1 MKYFLTITLCSL
13 LDGTCVGPHVFPT
26 AYPNLYSCQIDG
38 YEKSVDK
45 IKDLVKIINTYYF
58 DNELLERHKK
68 NSIDYEILETS
79 ERKVINKSYA
89 DNFK

>member
-26 AYPNLYSCQIDG
+26 TYPNLYSCQIDG

-45 IKDLVKIINTYYF
+45 IKEIGMEDVNQYKIYTKF
-58 DNELLERHKK
+58 SCRLL
-68 NSIDYEILETS
+68 SET
-79 ERKVINKSYA
+79 
-89 DNFK
+89 

>member
-45 IKDLVKIINTYYF
+45 IK
-58 DNELLERHKK
+58 
-68 NSIDYEILETS
+68 EIGME
-79 ERKVINKSYA
+79 
-89 DNFK
+89 D

>member
-13 LDGTCVGPHVFPT
+13 LDGTCFGPHVFPT

-45 IKDLVKIINTYYF
+45 IKEIGMEDVNQYKIYTKF
-58 DNELLERHKK
+58 SCRLL
-68 NSIDYEILETS
+68 SET
-79 ERKVINKSYA
+79 
-89 DNFK
+89 

>member
-38 YEKSVDK
+38 YQKSVDK
-45 IKDLVKIINTYYF
+45 IKEIGMEDVNQYKIYTKF
-58 DNELLERHKK
+58 SCRLLNE
-68 NSIDYEILETS
+68 T
-79 ERKVINKSYA
+79 
-89 DNFK
+89 

>member
-45 IKDLVKIINTYYF
+45 IKEIGMEDVNQYKIYTKF
-58 DNELLERHKK
+58 SCRLLNE
-68 NSIDYEILETS
+68 TG
-79 ERKVINKSYA
+79 
-89 DNFK
+89 

>member
-45 IKDLVKIINTYYF
+45 IKEIGMEDVNQYKIYTKF
-58 DNELLERHKK
+58 SCRLLNE
-68 NSIDYEILETS
+68 T
-79 ERKVINKSYA
+79 
-89 DNFK
+89 

>member
-45 IKDLVKIINTYYF
+45 IKEIGMEDVNQYKIYTKF
-58 DNELLERHKK
+58 SCRLLNE
-68 NSIDYEILETS
+68 TW
-79 ERKVINKSYA
+79 
-89 DNFK
+89 

>member
-1 MKYFLTITLCSL
+1 MKDFLTITLWSL

-45 IKDLVKIINTYYF
+45 IKEIGMEDVNQYKIYTKF
-58 DNELLERHKK
+58 SCRLLNE
-68 NSIDYEILETS
+68 T
-79 ERKVINKSYA
+79 
-89 DNFK
+89 